1 MTSNNI
7 SSKYSIKKLVTGIL
21 LFSFIII
28 GYVDVQMNHQTT
40 YSMIMSLDIDRV
52 FFYTFFMLVIGCW
65 LLYNKWLSGIGFL
78 SLAAFN
84 NYFPEYVLVHNY
96 FASVIIYVV
105 IVLDI
110 IIRKKYKWLIPL
122 AAAGI
127 IQGLAFQFMWFNNH
141 MVGVME
147 LTGFCLGSAFIIK
160 HID

>member
-1 MTSNNI
+1 MKINTKSEENRL
-7 SSKYSIKKLVTGIL
+7 KKLVTGIL

-40 YSMIMSLDIDRV
+40 YSMIMSLDINRV

-65 LLYNKWLSGIGFL
+65 LLYNKWLSGIGFI

-122 AAAGI
+122 AAAGV
-127 IQGLAFQFMWFNNH
+127 IQGLAFIFMWFNNH

-147 LTGFCLGSAFIIK
+147 LTGFCLGSIFIVK
-160 HID
+160 NFE

>member
-1 MTSNNI
+1 MVSDNI
-7 SSKYSIKKLVTGIL
+7 YPKLSTKKLVTGIL
-21 LFSFIII
+21 LFSFTII
-28 GYVDVQMNHQTT
+28 GFIDVLLNNQTT

-65 LLYNKWLSGIGFL
+65 LLYNQWLSGIGFI

-110 IIRKKYKWLIPL
+110 IIRKKYKWLIPM

-127 IQGLAFQFMWFNNH
+127 IQGLAFQYGWFNNY

-147 LTGFCLGSAFIIK
+147 FTGFCLGSVFIVK
-160 HID
+160 NFK